1 MVLNTMVRDS
11 WLWSGASAAAGRVAG
26 RAAARPATRPAAAL
40 ASRAAPLQLY
50 TIYSH
55 YIVISK

>member
-1 MVLNTMVRDS
+1 MGIAIRNSPRKWESLF
-11 WLWSGASAAAGRVAG
+11 
-26 RAAARPATRPAAAL
+26 AARPATRPAAAL